1 MKYDNR
7 KQLNIKLD
15 IERDKDIIEKL
26 ESIDNVRGYM
36 KNLIRDGMTIMLSD
50 IEMAERFF
58 G

>member
-26 ESIDNVRGYM
+26 ESIDNVRGYI
-36 KNLIRDGMTIMLSD
+36 KNLIRDD
-50 IEMAERFF
+50 IKKDKKK
-58 G
+58 

>member
-26 ESIDNVRGYM
+26 NSIDNVRGYL
-36 KNLIRDGMTIMLSD
+36 KKLIRDD
-50 IEMAERFF
+50 IERKKKK
-58 G
+58 

>member
-26 ESIDNVRGYM
+26 ESIDNIRGYI
-36 KNLIRDGMTIMLSD
+36 KRLIRED
-50 IEMAERFF
+50 IEKKKKR
-58 G
+58 